1 LRIAV
6 LSDVHSNR
14 HALDA
19 VLAAL
24 PDVDALWFLGDL
36 VGYGPRPNECC
47 EVIAARADVA
57 LAGNHDLGVLGKVD
71 IGGFNSDGAAAI
83 RWTRSNLQDETE
95 AFLDGLAPQAVLPDA
110 QLFHASPRDP
120 VWEYVLD
127 EEAARA
133 ALEQTTAPLVLI
145 GHSHLPLAISPAE
158 AGVSGGHAPAGTTIE
173 LGAGRWLLNPGSVGQ
188 PRDGDRRAAY
198 LVLDL
203 DRGAAGFHRVE
214 YDIEATQAE
223 IREAGLPSGLATRL
237 EHGV

>member
-1 LRIAV
+1 
-6 LSDVHSNR
+6 
-14 HALDA
+14 A

-71 IGGFNSDGAAAI
+71 IGGFNNDGAAAI
-83 RWTRSNLQDETE
+83 RWTRSNLRDETE
-95 AFLDGLAPQAVLPDA
+95 AFLDGLSPQAVQPDA

-133 ALEQTTAPLVLI
+133 ALEQTT
-145 GHSHLPLAISPAE
+145 
-158 AGVSGGHAPAGTTIE
+158 
-173 LGAGRWLLNPGSVGQ
+173 
-188 PRDGDRRAAY
+188 
-198 LVLDL
+198 
-203 DRGAAGFHRVE
+203 
-214 YDIEATQAE
+214 
-223 IREAGLPSGLATRL
+223 
-237 EHGV
+237 